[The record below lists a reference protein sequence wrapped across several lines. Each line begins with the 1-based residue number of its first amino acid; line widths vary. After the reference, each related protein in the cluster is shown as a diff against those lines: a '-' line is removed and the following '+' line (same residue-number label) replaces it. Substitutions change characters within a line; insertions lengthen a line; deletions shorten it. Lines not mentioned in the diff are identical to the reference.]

1 MKIFTT
7 DDINNILVKY
17 NKSEKTTRKDKIWFQ
32 NIEGVRKSGMCFSLS
47 HKELHEYAKCYNSVQ
62 YFAENYIKI
71 INDYGKIRTIEL
83 RDYQKEILEEEL
95 NRFSIILKSR
105 QVGINVTMC
114 ILFLHKML
122 FEDDK
127 KILIVANKFQTA
139 SEILSKLKDIYL
151 LLPFYLKQG
160 VLVWNKKSLIFENG
174 SRIETAIRTKE
185 LQIEDYD
192 IFYIDEFS
200 KIPQFIIEPFYMNL
214 INKMKK
220 ESRLI
225 ISSVPNGFN
234 LFYDLVQC
242 SELPLNHPNKNLF
255 VTKRIYWWQ
264 VQGRMDTKMNILNDK
279 IKQYG
284 IDEEVIINHLKNQGI
299 VVYDKCIDGKMW
311 YFLKYDSNNENS
323 MIWKIRQMKIN
334 NVPLV
339 ELAEI
344 TNWKEEMIRLL
355 GSEYIFRTE
364 YDLCFQF

>member
-1 MKIFTT
+1 M
-7 DDINNILVKY
+7 
-17 NKSEKTTRKDKIWFQ
+17 
-32 NIEGVRKSGMCFSLS
+32 
-47 HKELHEYAKCYNSVQ
+47 
-62 YFAENYIKI
+62 
-71 INDYGKIRTIEL
+71 
-83 RDYQKEILEEEL
+83 
-95 NRFSIILKSR
+95 
-105 QVGINVTMC
+105 
-114 ILFLHKML
+114 
-122 FEDDK
+122 
-127 KILIVANKFQTA
+127 ANKFQTA

-200 KIPQFIIEPFYMNL
+200 KIPQYIIEPFYMNL